1 MRLAQGLRIFVVAVA
16 CLVGGKGIASVEAS
30 AGHKTSLP
38 AVLTMADGTTK
49 AVTLKGVGCAANM
62 CSRVRA
68 RENNS
73 GSIWLD
79 GLASIRQ
86 IRDANGA
93 VEATF
98 TFKNGIEREGSLRRT
113 TAFYTSRVGLGVP
126 RNWTSPAFIGSILVA
141 SIAVPQYPKRYQRFR
156 LASTGC

>member
-1 MRLAQGLRIFVVAVA
+1 M
-16 CLVGGKGIASVEAS
+16 
-30 AGHKTSLP
+30 P

-49 AVTLKGVGCAANM
+49 AITLEGVGCAASM

-73 GSIWLD
+73 DSIWLD

-93 VEATF
+93 VQATF
-98 TFKNGIEREGSLRRT
+98 PFKNGIEREGSI
-113 TAFYTSRVGLGVP
+113 AQDNRVLYIWRWFG
-126 RNWTSPAFIGSILVA
+126 SPEKLDFARIHRIDFG
-141 SIAVPQYPKRYQRFR
+141 R
-156 LASTGC
+156 